1 MILFLLACPSAINGD
16 TATMVD
22 DTMVTG
28 VPESLA
34 SMNPDSLPQSAS
46 ACREPELVEVTHVV
60 DRDTFDAVAKWG
72 GENVRMIGINTP
84 EIGHNGAPDDCY
96 GEEATA
102 YTESVLGGS
111 WAWLSFDVE
120 CEDQYGRT
128 LAYVTISDDP
138 ILGFF
143 QRDLLRQGLAEDY
156 RFEPN
161 VAYAELFSAD
171 EAYAKNR
178 DIGMWGQCD

>member
-1 MILFLLACPSAINGD
+1 MFLLFIACVATTNED
-16 TATMVD
+16 TVD
-22 DTMVTG
+22 IEDETVVVG
-28 VPESLA
+28 APESLT
-34 SMNPDSLPQSAS
+34 SINPDTLPQSS
-46 ACREPELVEVTHVV
+46 SPCRAPEMVEITHVV
-60 DRDTFDAVAKWG
+60 DGDTVDVVAKWG
-72 GENVRMIGINTP
+72 GETVRMIGLNSP
-84 EIGHNGAPDDCY
+84 EVGHGGDQGDCF
-96 GEEATA
+96 GR
-102 YTESVLGGS
+102 ESADYANEKLSGT
-111 WAWLSFDVE
+111 WAWLSFDLE

-161 VAYAELFSAD
+161 VSYAELFSAD